1 LPPNPPPPS
10 ASFDEVKLNDA
21 LDNNTVASTTL
32 SWALLLSPTDST
44 PLPDGSLSTLFATM
58 NQQLKEL
65 ACYCND
71 IVEKY
76 DKMHTLITEAWELV
90 DARAI

>member
-1 LPPNPPPPS
+1 
-10 ASFDEVKLNDA
+10 
-21 LDNNTVASTTL
+21 
-32 SWALLLSPTDST
+32 
-44 PLPDGSLSTLFATM
+44 M